1 VNIEQ
6 EYLSLVLGIDP
17 LNADSL
23 LCLTASVLW
32 SRSRSHHQIFPP
44 FISVQVSPLKHMS
57 YAFEVVSAIN
67 K

>member
-32 SRSRSHHQIFPP
+32 SRSRSHHIF
-44 FISVQVSPLKHMS
+44 SVQVFTIKTYGLCFGGS
-57 YAFEVVSAIN
+57 FCN
-67 K
+67 KQI